1 MSSRLRV
8 CASTDLVR
16 GVVKVVD
23 LAPELYGTPREAM
36 VLRDRA
42 GVARAYVN
50 RCQHLPVPLDGGS
63 RDFLGPDGVH
73 LLCGTHGALY
83 RPEDG
88 LCVEGPCET
97 ELLEGLTVV
106 ETAGEIVLED
116 PLG

>member
-1 MSSRLRV
+1 MSARLRV
-8 CASTDLVR
+8 CASGQLVR
-16 GVVKVVD
+16 GTVKVVE
-23 LAPELYGTPREAM
+23 LANEPDGTPREAI

-50 RCQHLPVPLDGGS
+50 RCRHLPVPLDGGS
-63 RDFLGPDGVH
+63 RDFLGPDGAH

-88 LCVEGPCET
+88 LCVEGPCES
-97 ELLEGLTVV
+97 ERLEGLVLV
-106 ETAGEIVLED
+106 EALGEISIED